1 MNVLYTR
8 NICLISLDFYG
19 KNNSFF
25 FDNKNNF
32 VILISHLIKC
42 GLIKVG
48 GLKTMEIIAIV
59 ISSLA
64 LIAIIV
70 AIILII
76 KNSNKKGEAPQVDL
90 KEIGML
96 QQQLNSLT
104 DQLKTNIKLSVSE
117 EINKVLEQTTKSNE
131 LNNEK
136 LERFQNG
143 ITESLNKRFDAL
155 NKQIDDKLIEINK
168 KVDEK
173 LAEGFKT
180 TGETMAQVRERLQAI
195 DAAQKNI
202 EELSKDVVS
211 LRGVLEGN
219 QTRGQYGEYQLS
231 MVLHNVFGDTTGCYQ
246 EQYTMKKVKDG
257 DDVRADAVV
266 FMPEPNKMICIDSKF
281 PFQDYQRIFE
291 TDVQEEKER
300 LTKEF
305 GNAVKKHITVIKD
318 KYIVEGKTAP
328 EALMF
333 IPNDGVFAFIHQNLD
348 DVIEYARSKKVIL
361 TSPSTLPAILV
372 TINMVRIEVERS
384 KNAEEINRHLQRLAK
399 DFEMF
404 GREWESFS
412 NALDR
417 TTKTR
422 ESLDHRVG
430 KITNKFQAISTSND
444 LEDDIKQIEGDSR
457 E

>member
-1 MNVLYTR
+1 
-8 NICLISLDFYG
+8 
-19 KNNSFF
+19 
-25 FDNKNNF
+25 
-32 VILISHLIKC
+32 
-42 GLIKVG
+42 
-48 GLKTMEIIAIV
+48 MEIAAII

-64 LIAIIV
+64 LIAIVV

-76 KNSNKKGEAPQVDL
+76 RKPNNNGNSQVDL

-117 EINKVLEQTTKSNE
+117 EITKVMEQSQKSNE

-136 LERFQNG
+136 LERFQAG

-155 NKQIDDKLIEINK
+155 NKQIDDKLVEINK

-173 LAEGFKT
+173 LAEGFKS

-202 EELSKDVVS
+202 EKLSSDVVS
-211 LRGVLEGN
+211 LKSVREGN

-246 EQYTMKKVKDG
+246 EQFTMKKVKDG

-291 TDVQEEKER
+291 TDIQEEKDR

-333 IPNDGVFAFIHQNLD
+333 IPNDGVFAFIHHNLEE
-348 DVIEYARSKKVIL
+348 VVEYARSKKVIL

-404 GREWESFS
+404 GREWDKFS
-412 NALDR
+412 NALEQTGKR
-417 TTKTR
+417 R
-422 ESLDHRVG
+422 EELDHRVG
-430 KITNKFQAISTSND
+430 RITNKFQAINTSNNLSDD
-444 LEDDIKQIEGDSR
+444 LKQIEGDNS
-457 E
+457 EQL

>member
-1 MNVLYTR
+1 MET
-8 NICLISLDFYG
+8 I
-19 KNNSFF
+19 
-25 FDNKNNF
+25 
-32 VILISHLIKC
+32 ILII
-42 GLIKVG
+42 
-48 GLKTMEIIAIV
+48 
-59 ISSLA
+59 ISSLV
-64 LIAIIV
+64 LIAVIV
-70 AIILII
+70 AIVLII
-76 KNSNKKGEAPQVDL
+76 KNSNKKVEMPQLDL
-90 KEIGML
+90 KEIGAL

-104 DQLKTNIKLSVSE
+104 EQMKTNIELSMAKE
-117 EINKVLEQTTKSNE
+117 MNKILEQSGKSSE
-131 LNNEK
+131 ANNEK
-136 LERFQNG
+136 LERFQKN
-143 ITESLNKRFDAL
+143 ITESLANRFDAL
-155 NKQIDDKLIEINK
+155 NKQINDKLFEINK

-173 LAEGFKT
+173 LAEGFKGT
-180 TGETMAQVRERLQAI
+180 SETMAQVRERLQAI
-195 DAAQKNI
+195 DDAQKNI
-202 EELSKDVVS
+202 EALSKDVVS

-219 QTRGQYGEYQLS
+219 QSRGQYGEYQLS

-246 EQYTMKKVKDG
+246 EQYTMRKVKDG

-291 TDVQEEKER
+291 TDEQEEKER

-333 IPNDGVFAFIHQNLD
+333 IPNDGVFAFVHQNLE

-384 KNAEEINRHLQRLAK
+384 KNAEEINKHLQRLAK

-404 GREWESFS
+404 GREWDKFS
-412 NALDR
+412 NALEQTGR
-417 TTKTR
+417 RR
-422 ESLDHRVG
+422 EELDHRVG
-430 KITNKFQAISTSND
+430 RITNKFQAISTNNG
-444 LEDDIKQIEGDSR
+444 LEDEPKQIGDNG
-457 E
+457 EKL

>member
-1 MNVLYTR
+1 MW
-8 NICLISLDFYG
+8 F
-19 KNNSFF
+19 
-25 FDNKNNF
+25 NK
-32 VILISHLIKC
+32 S
-42 GLIKVG
+42 G
-48 GLKTMEIIAIV
+48 GLKTMEIAAII

-64 LIAIIV
+64 LIAIVI

-76 KNSNKKGEAPQVDL
+76 KNPNKKGEAPQIDL

-104 DQLKTNIKLSVSE
+104 DQLKINIKLSVSE

-291 TDVQEEKER
+291 TESQEEKER

-444 LEDDIKQIEGDSR
+444 LEEDIKQIEGDHND
-457 E
+457 

>member
-1 MNVLYTR
+1 MW
-8 NICLISLDFYG
+8 F
-19 KNNSFF
+19 
-25 FDNKNNF
+25 NK
-32 VILISHLIKC
+32 S
-42 GLIKVG
+42 G
-48 GLKTMEIIAIV
+48 GLKTMEIAAII

-291 TDVQEEKER
+291 TDAQEEKER

-404 GREWESFS
+404 GREWDKFS
-412 NALDR
+412 NALEQTGKR
-417 TTKTR
+417 R
-422 ESLDHRVG
+422 EELDHRVG
-430 KITNKFQAISTSND
+430 RITTKFQAINTNNG
-444 LEDDIKQIEGDSR
+444 LEEEVKQLEGDNR

>member
-1 MNVLYTR
+1 
-8 NICLISLDFYG
+8 
-19 KNNSFF
+19 
-25 FDNKNNF
+25 
-32 VILISHLIKC
+32 
-42 GLIKVG
+42 
-48 GLKTMEIIAIV
+48 MEIAAII

-64 LIAIIV
+64 LIAIVIAIV
-70 AIILII
+70 LII
-76 KNSNKKGEAPQVDL
+76 RKPSNAQASQVDL

-117 EINKVLEQTTKSNE
+117 EITKVMEQSQKSNE

-136 LERFQNG
+136 LERFQAG

-173 LAEGFKT
+173 LAEGFKS

-202 EELSKDVVS
+202 EKLSSDVVS
-211 LRGVLEGN
+211 LKSVLEGN

-246 EQYTMKKVKDG
+246 EQFTMKKVKDG

-291 TDVQEEKER
+291 TDIQEEKDR

-305 GNAVKKHITVIKD
+305 GAAVKKHITVIKD

-333 IPNDGVFAFIHQNLD
+333 IPNDGVFAFIHHNLEE
-348 DVIEYARSKKVIL
+348 VVEYARSKKVIL

-404 GREWESFS
+404 GREWDKFS
-412 NALDR
+412 NALEQTGKR
-417 TTKTR
+417 R
-422 ESLDHRVG
+422 EELDHRVG
-430 KITNKFQAISTSND
+430 RITNKFQAINTSNNLSDD
-444 LEDDIKQIEGDSR
+444 LKQIEGDNS
-457 E
+457 EQL

>member
-1 MNVLYTR
+1 MW
-8 NICLISLDFYG
+8 F
-19 KNNSFF
+19 
-25 FDNKNNF
+25 NK
-32 VILISHLIKC
+32 S
-42 GLIKVG
+42 G

-90 KEIGML
+90 KEIGIL

-404 GREWESFS
+404 GREWDKFS
-412 NALDR
+412 NALEQTGKR
-417 TTKTR
+417 R
-422 ESLDHRVG
+422 EELDHRVG
-430 KITNKFQAISTSND
+430 RITTKFQAINTNNG
-444 LEDDIKQIEGDSR
+444 LEEEVKQLEGDNR

>member
-1 MNVLYTR
+1 MS
-8 NICLISLDFYG
+8 NIDWR
-19 KNNSFF
+19 FF
-25 FDNKNNF
+25 
-32 VILISHLIKC
+32 
-42 GLIKVG
+42 
-48 GLKTMEIIAIV
+48 MENII
-59 ISSLA
+59 
-64 LIAIIV
+64 IIV
-70 AIILII
+70 LASLILVAVIVGI
-76 KNSNKKGEAPQVDL
+76 VLIVHNAKKPNEPAQLDL
-90 KEIGML
+90 KEIGAL
-96 QQQLNSLT
+96 QQQLTSLT
-104 DQLKTNIKLSVSE
+104 DQLKVNIKLSVSE
-117 EINKVLEQTTKSNE
+117 EMNKVLEQSNKSNE

-136 LERFQNG
+136 LERFQKN
-143 ITESLNKRFDAL
+143 ITESLATRFDAL

-195 DAAQKNI
+195 DDAQKNI
-202 EELSKDVVS
+202 EALSKDVVS

-219 QTRGQYGEYQLS
+219 QSRGQYGEYQLS
-231 MVLHNVFGDTTGCYQ
+231 MVLHNVFGDTMGCYE

-281 PFQDYQRIFE
+281 PFQDYQRIFD
-291 TDVQEEKER
+291 TDDAEEKER

-333 IPNDGVFAFIHQNLD
+333 IPNDGVFAFVHHNLE
-348 DVIEYARSKKVIL
+348 DVVDYARKQKVIL

-384 KNAEEINRHLQRLAK
+384 KNAEEINKHLHRLAK

-404 GREWESFS
+404 GREWDKFS
-412 NALDR
+412 NALEQTSKR
-417 TTKTR
+417 R
-422 ESLDHRVG
+422 EELDHRVG
-430 KITNKFQAISTSND
+430 KLTNKFQSISTNSG
-444 LEDDIKQIEGDSR
+444 LEDEPKQIDDTDNQ
-457 E
+457 

>member
-1 MNVLYTR
+1 MET
-8 NICLISLDFYG
+8 I
-19 KNNSFF
+19 
-25 FDNKNNF
+25 
-32 VILISHLIKC
+32 ILII
-42 GLIKVG
+42 
-48 GLKTMEIIAIV
+48 
-59 ISSLA
+59 ISSLV
-64 LIAIIV
+64 LIAVIV
-70 AIILII
+70 AIVLII
-76 KNSNKKGEAPQVDL
+76 KNSNKKVEMPQLDL
-90 KEIGML
+90 KEIGAL

-104 DQLKTNIKLSVSE
+104 EQMKTNIELSMAKE
-117 EINKVLEQTTKSNE
+117 MNKILEQSGKSSE
-131 LNNEK
+131 SNNEK
-136 LERFQNG
+136 LERFQKN
-143 ITESLNKRFDAL
+143 ITESLANRFDAL
-155 NKQIDDKLIEINK
+155 NKQINDKLFEINK

-173 LAEGFKT
+173 LAEGFKGT
-180 TGETMAQVRERLQAI
+180 SETMAQVRERLQAI
-195 DAAQKNI
+195 DDAQKNI
-202 EELSKDVVS
+202 EALSKDVVS

-219 QTRGQYGEYQLS
+219 QSRGQYGEYQLS

-246 EQYTMKKVKDG
+246 EQYTMRKVKDG

-291 TDVQEEKER
+291 TDDADEKER

-333 IPNDGVFAFIHQNLD
+333 IPNDGVFAFVHQNLE

-384 KNAEEINRHLQRLAK
+384 KNAEEINKHLQRLAK

-404 GREWESFS
+404 GREWDKFS
-412 NALDR
+412 NALEQTGR
-417 TTKTR
+417 RR
-422 ESLDHRVG
+422 EELDHRVG
-430 KITNKFQAISTSND
+430 KLTNKFQAISTNNG
-444 LEDDIKQIEGDSR
+444 LEDEPKQIGDSG
-457 E
+457 EEL

>member
-1 MNVLYTR
+1 
-8 NICLISLDFYG
+8 
-19 KNNSFF
+19 
-25 FDNKNNF
+25 
-32 VILISHLIKC
+32 
-42 GLIKVG
+42 
-48 GLKTMEIIAIV
+48 MEIAAII

-64 LIAIIV
+64 LIAIVV

-76 KNSNKKGEAPQVDL
+76 RKPNNASAAQVDL

-117 EINKVLEQTTKSNE
+117 EITKVMEQTQKSNE

-136 LERFQNG
+136 LERFQAG

-173 LAEGFKT
+173 LAEGFKS

-202 EELSKDVVS
+202 EKLSSDVVS
-211 LRGVLEGN
+211 LKSVLEGN

-231 MVLHNVFGDTTGCYQ
+231 MVLHSVFGDTTGCYQ
-246 EQYTMKKVKDG
+246 EQFTMKKVKDG

-291 TDVQEEKER
+291 TDIQEEKDR

-333 IPNDGVFAFIHQNLD
+333 IPNDGVFAFIHHNLEE
-348 DVIEYARSKKVIL
+348 VVEYARSKKVIL

-404 GREWESFS
+404 GREWDKFS
-412 NALDR
+412 NALEQTGKR
-417 TTKTR
+417 R
-422 ESLDHRVG
+422 EELDHRVG
-430 KITNKFQAISTSND
+430 RITNKFQAINTSNNLSDD
-444 LEDDIKQIEGDSR
+444 LKEIEGDSS
-457 E
+457 EQL

>member
-1 MNVLYTR
+1 
-8 NICLISLDFYG
+8 
-19 KNNSFF
+19 
-25 FDNKNNF
+25 
-32 VILISHLIKC
+32 
-42 GLIKVG
+42 
-48 GLKTMEIIAIV
+48 MEIAAII

-64 LIAIIV
+64 LIAIVV

-76 KNSNKKGEAPQVDL
+76 RKPNNASAAQVDL

-117 EINKVLEQTTKSNE
+117 EITKVMEQSQKSNE

-136 LERFQNG
+136 LERFQAG

-173 LAEGFKT
+173 LAEGFKS

-202 EELSKDVVS
+202 EKLSSDVVS
-211 LRGVLEGN
+211 LKSVLEGN

-231 MVLHNVFGDTTGCYQ
+231 MVLHSVFGDTTGCYQ
-246 EQYTMKKVKDG
+246 EQFTMKKVKDG

-291 TDVQEEKER
+291 TDIQEEKDR

-333 IPNDGVFAFIHQNLD
+333 IPNDGVFAFIHHNLEE
-348 DVIEYARSKKVIL
+348 VVEYARSKKVIL

-404 GREWESFS
+404 GREWDKFS
-412 NALDR
+412 NALEQTGKR
-417 TTKTR
+417 R
-422 ESLDHRVG
+422 EELDHRVG
-430 KITNKFQAISTSND
+430 RITNKFQAINTSNNLSDD
-444 LEDDIKQIEGDSR
+444 LKEIEGDSS
-457 E
+457 EQL

>member
-1 MNVLYTR
+1 
-8 NICLISLDFYG
+8 
-19 KNNSFF
+19 
-25 FDNKNNF
+25 
-32 VILISHLIKC
+32 
-42 GLIKVG
+42 
-48 GLKTMEIIAIV
+48 MEIAAII

-70 AIILII
+70 AIVLII
-76 KNSNKKGEAPQVDL
+76 KKPNNAPALQVDL

-117 EINKVLEQTTKSNE
+117 EITKVMEQTQKSNE

-136 LERFQNG
+136 LERFQAG

-173 LAEGFKT
+173 LAEGFKS

-202 EELSKDVVS
+202 EKLSSDVVS
-211 LRGVLEGN
+211 LKSVLEGN
-219 QTRGQYGEYQLS
+219 QSRGQYGEYQLS
-231 MVLHNVFGDTTGCYQ
+231 MVLHSVFGDTTGCYQ
-246 EQYTMKKVKDG
+246 EQFTMKKVKDG

-291 TDVQEEKER
+291 TDIQEEKDR

-333 IPNDGVFAFIHQNLD
+333 IPNDGVFAFIHHNLE
-348 DVIEYARSKKVIL
+348 DVVEYARSKKVIL

-404 GREWESFS
+404 GREWDKFS
-412 NALDR
+412 NALEQTGKR
-417 TTKTR
+417 R
-422 ESLDHRVG
+422 EELDHRVG
-430 KITNKFQAISTSND
+430 RITNKFQAINTSNNLSDD
-444 LEDDIKQIEGDSR
+444 LKQIEGDNS
-457 E
+457 EQL

>member
-1 MNVLYTR
+1 
-8 NICLISLDFYG
+8 
-19 KNNSFF
+19 
-25 FDNKNNF
+25 
-32 VILISHLIKC
+32 
-42 GLIKVG
+42 
-48 GLKTMEIIAIV
+48 MEYVAIV

-64 LIAIIV
+64 LIAIII
-70 AIILII
+70 AIVLIVL
-76 KNSNKKGEAPQVDL
+76 NSKKKVEAPQLDL
-90 KEIGML
+90 KEIGAL
-96 QQQLNSLT
+96 QQQLNSLNE
-104 DQLKTNIKLSVSE
+104 QLKTNIELAVSK
-117 EINKVLEQTTKSNE
+117 EINKVLEQTSKSNE

-136 LERFQNG
+136 LERFQKN
-143 ITESLNKRFDAL
+143 ITESLNTRFDAL

-173 LAEGFKT
+173 LAEGFKN

-211 LRGVLEGN
+211 LRSVLEGN
-219 QTRGQYGEYQLS
+219 QSRGQYGEYQLS

-300 LTKEF
+300 LTREF
-305 GNAVKKHITVIKD
+305 GNAVKKHITAIKD

-333 IPNDGVFAFIHQNLD
+333 IPNDGVFAFIHQNLE
-348 DVIEYARSKKVIL
+348 DVIEYARTKKVIL

-384 KNAEEINRHLQRLAK
+384 KNADEINKHLQRLAK

-404 GREWESFS
+404 GREWDKFS
-412 NALDR
+412 NALEQTGKR
-417 TTKTR
+417 R
-422 ESLDHRVG
+422 EELDHRVG
-430 KITNKFQAISTSND
+430 RITNKFQAINTNNN
-444 LEDDIKQIEGDSR
+444 LEDELKQLGDSS
-457 E
+457 EEL